1 MGTYNDKEIFDLIRE
16 IKKEKTKHIELTPGE
31 YARLQ
36 NDLKG
41 KAQLGVH
48 IIPNKNKK

>member
-1 MGTYNDKEIFDLIRE
+1 METYNDEEIFDLIKE
-16 IKKEKTKHIELTPGE
+16 IKKEKIKHIQLTPGE

-48 IIPNKNKK
+48 VIPNKDEN